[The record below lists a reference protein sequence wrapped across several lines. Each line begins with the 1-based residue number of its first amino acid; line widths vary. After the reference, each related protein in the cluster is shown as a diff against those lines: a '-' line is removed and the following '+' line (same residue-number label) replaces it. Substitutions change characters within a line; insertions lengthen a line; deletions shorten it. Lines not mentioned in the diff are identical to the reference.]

1 MEQFD
6 LQPPE
11 GIRDF
16 ALNRFE
22 QVGRAKYDAGQEEH
36 GGLITDRKL
45 FDELEAEIIDQWFY
59 LQAIRIRHHELVE
72 RAARLNMD
80 TMALAIGKEEPS
92 DPTPKQ

>member
-1 MEQFD
+1 MAEFD
-6 LQPPE
+6 LTTPN

-80 TMALAIGKEEPS
+80 TMALAIGKKEQC
-92 DPTPKQ
+92 DPETEQ